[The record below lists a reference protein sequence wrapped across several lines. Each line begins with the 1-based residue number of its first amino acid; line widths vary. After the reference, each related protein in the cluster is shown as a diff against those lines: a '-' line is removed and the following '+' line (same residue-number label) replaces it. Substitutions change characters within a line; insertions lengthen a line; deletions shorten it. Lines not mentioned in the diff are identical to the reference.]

1 VTIIKCEECDTEFI
15 NEEYG
20 LHNSC
25 DLCACKNLQLI
36 VLPTSSDSKIT
47 SFMTVRY
54 RRVYPL
60 IFEIKEE
67 KKENKEEKLE
77 KVMGFN

>member
-1 VTIIKCEECDTEFI
+1 
-15 NEEYG
+15 
-20 LHNSC
+20 
-25 DLCACKNLQLI
+25 
-36 VLPTSSDSKIT
+36 
-47 SFMTVRY
+47 MTVRY